1 MTPSELMKK
10 LFLAFSSNDNESF
23 EVAAREYIERE
34 KRKKHT
40 FVARELES
48 ALYTNGNSYSHPKK
62 NQNKLRNI
70 ASIPRDADK
79 GFPLFEIQHF
89 DHSLDSLL
97 ISNETKEQ
105 LEQVMREYKNSDVLA
120 TYNLQYK
127 KKVLLCGKP
136 GTGKTFSA
144 QIMSS
149 VLKIP
154 LVYIRFDAII
164 SSFLGE
170 TAGNLRKV
178 FDFIEQGMW
187 IVLFDEFDI
196 IGKHRDDSHE
206 HGEIKRV
213 VNNFLQMLDNS
224 RGDSIIL
231 AATNHQHM
239 LDPAIWRR
247 FDDVIYYNLPD
258 EETRV
263 RLFDIYLRPIKRDR
277 AIDLQALSIMTK
289 GLSPADIKMIVE
301 EAMKAAIIDSRGTI
315 AVNDLEKA
323 VNKFIKREKV
333 RNNKMGDLV
342 SKNS

>member
-1 MTPSELMKK
+1 MQPSELMKR
-10 LFLAFSSNDNESF
+10 LFLAFSNDDNESF
-23 EVAAREYIERE
+23 EIAAREYIEKER
-34 KRKKHT
+34 RKKHT
-40 FVARELES
+40 MVVRDLEN
-48 ALYTNGNSYSHPKK
+48 ALYKSDNNYNCTGR
-62 NQNKLRNI
+62 NKHNLRMT
-70 ASIPRDADK
+70 SIPRDADK
-79 GFPLFEIQHF
+79 GFPLLEIQHF
-89 DHSLDSLL
+89 DHSFESLI
-97 ISNETKEQ
+97 ISCETKEQ
-105 LEQVMREYKNSDVLA
+105 LEQVMREYKDSDVLA

-149 VLKIP
+149 ALKIP

-213 VNNFLQMLDNS
+213 VNNFLQMLDSFKGN
-224 RGDSIIL
+224 SIIL

-263 RLFDIYLRPIKRDR
+263 ELFDIYLRSIKRNR
-277 AIDLQALSIMTK
+277 NIDLQAFAAMTK

-301 EAMKAAIIDSRGTI
+301 EAMKTAIINSRGIITANDI
-315 AVNDLEKA
+315 KKSVNRFL
-323 VNKFIKREKV
+323 KREKI
-333 RNNKMGDLV
+333 RNNKMENTQGIDE
-342 SKNS
+342 K